1 MDLTE
6 VAVFSNPARTHQ
18 GQNRTLART
27 GHRIN
32 QVQVLCV
39 RPEDEVGVTEMEK
52 GHFASSGNSLTRFTF
67 LTMLVNLRVAIW
79 LRVSDWASSRG

>member
-52 GHFASSGNSLTRFTF
+52 GHFASSGMKF
-67 LTMLVNLRVAIW
+67 
-79 LRVSDWASSRG
+79 SDQIYISDNVGKSSCRHLAASE